1 MNIKRINL
9 LLSTVMTAVIISL
22 PLAVTANA
30 MEKTESDNNVKIELY
45 DKEVEEL
52 HNYWPED
59 KIFSDEKIDEIL
71 IKTGQFTQKEL
82 DKINQE
88 VDDSAKKV
96 NQNSR
101 VKYIN
106 GYNKYRTFTKNGK
119 NYLYIYV
126 SGKTLKK
133 IKAGTDL
140 ASTFGGFLPKIWVEL
155 AVVAIGKMITINMD
169 GINTN
174 YGIVLSY
181 IEDKWNFQGVT
192 YTYRYDHWFYQT

>member
-1 MNIKRINL
+1 MKNKRINSI
-9 LLSTVMTAVIISL
+9 LSIIMTTVIISL
-22 PLAVTANA
+22 SFVTTANS
-30 MEKTESDNNVKIELY
+30 MEKIESDNNIKIELS

-59 KIFSDEKIDEIL
+59 KVFSDEKIDEIL
-71 IKTGQFTQKEL
+71 IKTGQFTQEEL

-88 VDDSAKKV
+88 VDDYAKKV

-106 GYNKYRTFTKNGK
+106 VYNKYRTFVKNGK
-119 NYLYIYV
+119 KYLYIYV

-133 IKAGTDL
+133 IKAGADL
-140 ASTFGGFLPKIWVEL
+140 ASTFGGFLPKIWVGL
-155 AVVAIGKMITINMD
+155 AVVVIGKIITTNMN

>member
-1 MNIKRINL
+1 MKNKRINSI
-9 LLSTVMTAVIISL
+9 LSIIMTTVIISL
-22 PLAVTANA
+22 SFVTTANS
-30 MEKTESDNNVKIELY
+30 MEKIESDNNIKIELS

-59 KIFSDEKIDEIL
+59 KVFSDEKIDEIL
-71 IKTGQFTQKEL
+71 IKTGQFTQEEL

-88 VDDSAKKV
+88 VDDYAKKV

-106 GYNKYRTFTKNGK
+106 GYNKYRTFVKNGK
-119 NYLYIYV
+119 KYLYIYV

-133 IKAGTDL
+133 IKAGADL
-140 ASTFGGFLPKIWVEL
+140 ASTFGGFLPKIWVGL
-155 AVVAIGKMITINMD
+155 AVVVIGKIITTNMN